1 MKPYEFRAG
10 KTVSYVNTNTERT
23 RGYKTKANTQNV
35 LQISD
40 LRREVY
46 SWTMDGA
53 GALSEYVTGT
63 TAVMKLQNMLFE
75 CVETGSLKS
84 NIAVVIRQID
94 KQCYLCG
101 LE

>member
-1 MKPYEFRAG
+1 MKPYEFEAG
-10 KTVSYVNTNTERT
+10 KTVSCLNTSTERM
-23 RGYKTKANTQNV
+23 RRYKNEASTQNV

-46 SWTMDGA
+46 SGTMDGA

-63 TAVMKLQNMLFE
+63 TAIMKLQNMLLE
-75 CVETGSLKS
+75 CVDTGSLKS